1 VTMAALDDDD
11 DGRRDGGAMK
21 RRAEVLEF
29 CETCEHY
36 HGPGSTCAECG
47 HVRAGRASVDDVHG
61 SAVDDEEDD
70 EEDEDEDEDE
80 HIACGTSGAARGGSG
95 AGVSTA
101 MVEIIERFLVC
112 GAFEHTCSERALVML
127 GVRTVMNAVP
137 TCSPC
142 CSGKHLAVMTL
153 GTEDSTPD
161 GNIDYHQCCGRL
173 AALHVKSMKTDEAHP
188 QRVLVYCMSGR
199 SRAPAIA
206 VAYMMFSRKMSLKDA
221 IGYVKD
227 RYPAG
232 HQGVKFKSE
241 DLVALEKFD
250 RELRANRTA

>member
-1 VTMAALDDDD
+1 MAA
-11 DGRRDGGAMK
+11 AT
-21 RRAEVLEF
+21 AAA
-29 CETCEHY
+29 HQ
-36 HGPGSTCAECG
+36 
-47 HVRAGRASVDDVHG
+47 RAGR
-61 SAVDDEEDD
+61 
-70 EEDEDEDEDE
+70 
-80 HIACGTSGAARGGSG
+80 SGAAGG
-95 AGVSTA
+95 STA

-173 AALHVKSMKTDEAHP
+173 AALHAKSMKTDEAHP

-199 SRAPAIA
+199 SRAPSIA
-206 VAYMMFSRKMSLKDA
+206 VAYMMFSRNLSLNDA
-221 IGYVKD
+221 IAYVKE

-232 HQGVKFKSE
+232 HRGVTFKSE
-241 DLVALEKFD
+241 DLEALERFEG
-250 RELRANRTA
+250 ELRANRAA

>member
-1 VTMAALDDDD
+1 MAALDDD
-11 DGRRDGGAMK
+11 RRRGGDGAMK

-29 CETCEHY
+29 CETCEHH

-47 HVRAGRASVDDVHG
+47 HVRAGRASVDLHG
-61 SAVDDEEDD
+61 SAVDEEEEEEAAEEEEDK
-70 EEDEDEDEDE
+70 
-80 HIACGTSGAARGGSG
+80 HRAGGASGAARGGSG
-95 AGVSTA
+95 AGMSTA

-137 TCSPC
+137 TCKPC

-221 IGYVKD
+221 IAYVKD